1 MIFAALCEYA
11 LILFIIFR
19 RTTIIGKKKDKMR
32 KNMIVGV
39 AEDRKLNIDDAIM
52 SERKIDKISLI
63 LFPTAFL
70 VFVLIYSVKYL
81 VK

>member
-1 MIFAALCEYA
+1 
-11 LILFIIFR
+11 
-19 RTTIIGKKKDKMR
+19 MR

-39 AEDRKLNIDDAIM
+39 AEDRNLNMDDAIM

-63 LFPTAFL
+63 LFPMAFL